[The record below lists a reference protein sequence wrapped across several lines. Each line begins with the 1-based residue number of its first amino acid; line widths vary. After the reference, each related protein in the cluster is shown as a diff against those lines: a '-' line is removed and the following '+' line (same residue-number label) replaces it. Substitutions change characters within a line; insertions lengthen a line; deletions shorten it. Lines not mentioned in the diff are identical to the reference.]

1 VRALASALTEV
12 GEAGEPIPSVF
23 HELMVEGAEIRMG
36 ELTLIASAP
45 GVGKSLIAVTLAVKA
60 GVPTLFFSADT
71 TPFTTGVR
79 IGAMLTGRTIAEVD
93 HALRD
98 ETQKEEYIK
107 LVSQKTGHIRWQFI
121 PCPTV
126 KDIEQDVAA
135 FAVAWGDYPNLIIVD
150 NLRNVYSDE
159 DDYTGF
165 RHNIEALKI
174 LAVETGS
181 AVVVLHHLTGS
192 YDDGQSIPPLSAL
205 EGKVSKLPSMVL
217 NLFNGNRGDIGVAVV
232 KNRFGAAN
240 PAGKLYVFLDTDLE
254 RVQIR

>member
-1 VRALASALTEV
+1 MRGLATALTEV
-12 GEAGEPIPSVF
+12 GEGGEPIPTVF
-23 HELMVEGAEIRMG
+23 DELYVEGAQIRMG

-60 GVPTLFFSADT
+60 RVPTLFFSADT
-71 TPFTTGVR
+71 RPFTTGVR

-93 HALRD
+93 HAMRNG
-98 ETQKEEYIK
+98 QKQEYVNLI
-107 LVSQKTGHIRWQFI
+107 SSKTPHIAWQFNS
-121 PCPTV
+121 CPTV

-135 FAVAWGDYPNLIIVD
+135 FAVKWGDYPHLIVVD

-165 RHNIEALKI
+165 RHNMEALNI
-174 LAVETGS
+174 LAAETGS
-181 AVVVLHHLTGS
+181 AVVLLHHVIGG
-192 YDDGQSIPPLSAL
+192 YDDGDKVPSLSAL

-217 NLFNGNRGDIGVAVV
+217 NLFNGNRGDIGCAIV
-232 KNRFGAAN
+232 KNRYGAAN
-240 PAGKLYVFLDTDLE
+240 PAGRLFVYFDTDLE

>member
-1 VRALASALTEV
+1 MRSLASALTEV
-12 GEAGEPIPSVF
+12 GEAGEPIPAVF
-23 HELMVEGAEIRMG
+23 EELMVEGADIRMG
-36 ELTLIASAP
+36 EMTLIASAP

-71 TPFTTGVR
+71 RPFTTGVR

-93 HALRD
+93 HAMRNG
-98 ETQKEEYIK
+98 QKQEYVN
-107 LVSQKTGHIRWQFI
+107 LMSDKTPHISWQFKS
-121 PCPTV
+121 CPTV
-126 KDIEQDVAA
+126 KEIEQDVAA
-135 FAVAWGDYPNLIIVD
+135 FAVKWGDYPHLIVVD

-165 RHNIEALKI
+165 RHNIEALNI
-174 LAVETGS
+174 LSAETGS

-192 YDDGQSIPPLSAL
+192 YDDGAQIPPLSAL

-217 NLFNGNRGDIGVAVV
+217 NLFNGNRGDIGCAIV
-232 KNRFGAAN
+232 KNRYGAAN
-240 PAGKLYVFLDTDLE
+240 PAGRLYVFFSTDLE